1 MARMMNDGPTTSP
14 DSLRLSLA
22 AAMSLG
28 LRPGRFY
35 RDARLHC
42 LNLLLTY
49 EDGCHANCSYC
60 GLSRSG
66 AGPYSERSF
75 IRVEWPSFT
84 TGEIIARLDERPD
97 AFERVCLSMIMNPAA
112 MEDTLALTASISR
125 RGDIPMSVLVNPSA
139 MADGDIEELKTAG
152 ADMVSVAVDAATPAL
167 FDASRGVAVNGPHR
181 WDRYWE
187 ALDEAAMVFGRNR
200 FGCHLI
206 AGLGES
212 EQEILTTVQR
222 LRRMGG
228 RSHLFSFYPESG
240 SSMAGESSCPPD
252 HFRRVQLAR
261 FLIDYDI
268 VTTDSMEF
276 DEHDRVV
283 GFGLRGAELDRLV
296 DSGVPFMTS
305 GCPGKTRLCSCNR
318 PFGDGPPSD
327 IRSFPFSLDSN
338 DILLVRKQLA
348 TYPEVTSDQVL
359 DVEA

>member
-1 MARMMNDGPTTSP
+1 MDNGTITSP

-49 EDGCHANCSYC
+49 EQGCYANCSYC
-60 GLSRSG
+60 GLSRDGDG
-66 AGPYSERSF
+66 AYGERSF
-75 IRVEWPSFT
+75 IRVEWPAFS
-84 TGEIIARLDERPD
+84 TGEIIRRLVERPE
-97 AFERVCLSMIMNPAA
+97 AFERVCLSMIMHPAA
-112 MEDTLALTASISR
+112 LEDTLSLTALISR
-125 RGDIPMSVLVNPSA
+125 KVDVPMSVLVNPSA
-139 MADGDIEELKTAG
+139 MADGDLEALKGAG
-152 ADMVSVAVDAATPAL
+152 ADMVSVAVDAATPGL
-167 FDASRGVAVNGPHR
+167 FDANRGLAVNGPHR
-181 WDRYWE
+181 WDRYWD
-187 ALDEAAMVFGRNR
+187 ALDEAALVFGRNR
-200 FGCHLI
+200 FGSHLI

-212 EQEILTTVQR
+212 EREMLATVQR

-228 RSHLFSFYPESG
+228 RSHLFSFYPENG
-240 SSMAGESSCPPD
+240 SRLAGGDPCPAD
-252 HFRRVQLAR
+252 HFRRIQLAR

-327 IRSFPFSLDSN
+327 IRSFPFSLDTD

-348 TYPEVTSDQVL
+348 TYPEVASGQVL
-359 DVEA
+359 DVGA